1 MSSGSS
7 DRGLARPGSTSG
19 CRTIRQGALGG
30 ELSNRDSET
39 FAISVLAPIA
49 FDPRDAD
56 NPTMRWRTAIAAA
69 TLAAIAGL
77 LGCGLT
83 MHVIAV
89 ADGLIMPAP
98 FVVPALVVVA
108 TVVQSAIGSVAVLRQ
123 PRNLVGWC
131 LLSLAAANALSAFV
145 SGYAELGVLVHPGSL
160 PAAGAALVIAN
171 AGWVLVYASLT
182 ALALVFPDG
191 RLPSRRWRPAA
202 AGVGLATLAAG
213 TTVALF
219 PGPGNPPF
227 EHVQNP
233 AGSTLLAGPL
243 LPLLIVSLAGLLVG
257 LVVGAAAI
265 AIRFRRA
272 TGAERLQVKWLAYA
286 GGCVPAILI
295 LCWFSD
301 FIFGGLGVAFVLG
314 FAFINIAI
322 PVAVGI
328 AIFRHGLYDVDRLIN
343 RTLVYG
349 TLTVLLTAAFA
360 ALTLVL
366 GVLLGQGSMWA
377 TAGAT
382 LVVALAFQPLRRW
395 LQRLVDWR
403 FDRNKYDALRAV
415 EGFLDDVRQGR
426 AAPEQVGELL
436 SQYFHDP
443 TLELLYWLPES
454 AIFVNRFG
462 EPVSEPDADEARAR
476 TPLERGQARLGLLL
490 HDPALLERRELL
502 RSVLSASGLA
512 VEIARLRVEVRVQL
526 AEVEASRSRILA
538 AGYEERRQ
546 IERDLHD
553 GAQQRLVSLG
563 VSLRLL
569 QRGLNGGSPTLRS
582 ALDEAV
588 EEVGRAI
595 TDLRE
600 LARGVRPARLDQGL
614 EVALR
619 DLARRAPIPVELDLN
634 GERLPSDIEA
644 AAYFVACEAL
654 TNTVKH
660 ARASRVVVRT
670 ARENGHLIVRVED
683 DGIGGARL
691 VPGSGLAGLADRV
704 DAHGGR
710 LRLDTRLGGGTLVE
724 AELPCES

>member
-1 MSSGSS
+1 MRRIEFSRRREKASCGVRGELLNRGSGGRVPAPAPKSNSPPGGLGRREEARRAPRVRRLNSMSSGSS
-7 DRGLARPGSTSG
+7 DRCLARLGSSRG

-30 ELSNRDSET
+30 DLSNRDSET
-39 FAISVLAPIA
+39 FAISVLPPVALAPG
-49 FDPRDAD
+49 DAEK
-56 NPTMRWRTAIAAA
+56 PARRWRAAIAAA
-69 TLAAIAGL
+69 TLAAIVGL

-83 MHVIAV
+83 RHVIAV

-108 TVVQSAIGSVAVLRQ
+108 TVVQSAIGSVAVWRQ
-123 PRNLVGWC
+123 PRNAVGWS
-131 LLSLAAANALSAFV
+131 LLGLAAANALNAFV

-160 PAAGAALVIAN
+160 PAADAALVLQTSS
-171 AGWVLVYASLT
+171 WVLVYASLT

-233 AGSTLLAGPL
+233 VGSALLAGPL
-243 LPLLIVSLAGLLVG
+243 LPLLIVSPAGVLVG
-257 LVVGAAAI
+257 LGVGAAAI

-349 TLTVLLTAAFA
+349 TLTVLLTAASA

-366 GVLLGQGSMWA
+366 GALLGQGSMWA
-377 TAGAT
+377 TAGVT

-415 EGFLDDVRQGR
+415 ERFLDDVRQGR

-462 EPVSEPDADEARAR
+462 EPVSRPHPD
-476 TPLERGQARLGLLL
+476 P
-490 HDPALLERRELL
+490 
-502 RSVLSASGLA
+502 V
-512 VEIARLRVEVRVQL
+512 
-526 AEVEASRSRILA
+526 
-538 AGYEERRQ
+538 
-546 IERDLHD
+546 
-553 GAQQRLVSLG
+553 
-563 VSLRLL
+563 
-569 QRGLNGGSPTLRS
+569 
-582 ALDEAV
+582 
-588 EEVGRAI
+588 
-595 TDLRE
+595 
-600 LARGVRPARLDQGL
+600 
-614 EVALR
+614 
-619 DLARRAPIPVELDLN
+619 RAPTPPE
-634 GERLPSDIEA
+634 
-644 AAYFVACEAL
+644 
-654 TNTVKH
+654 
-660 ARASRVVVRT
+660 
-670 ARENGHLIVRVED
+670 
-683 DGIGGARL
+683 
-691 VPGSGLAGLADRV
+691 
-704 DAHGGR
+704 
-710 LRLDTRLGGGTLVE
+710 
-724 AELPCES
+724 PC